1 LKKLKVVTVVGTRP
15 EIIRLAEI
23 IKKLDVN
30 TNHILVHTNQ
40 NYDKE
45 LNSFFF
51 KDLKLRKPDIFFK
64 KKTLFSS
71 EQIGYYIF
79 EITKILKKEKPDAF
93 LVLGDTNSCLTVI
106 AAKKLKIPIF
116 HIEAGDRSFDIN
128 VPEETNRKIVDHVSD
143 VNIAYTEHSRRN
155 LLREGIHPENIFV
168 VGSPVK
174 EVYAKILPLV
184 KKSKILDKLKIKK
197 NNYFAASIHRE
208 ENLDIENSFER
219 LIECYDY
226 ISKKF
231 SLPIIVSTHP
241 RTKFKL
247 KNHKI
252 IKSNKFIKWCKPFG
266 LIDYLNLQINS
277 KCVISDSGTIHE
289 DSSILNF
296 PAVAIRKSTEKIE
309 SIEKG
314 NTIITGLEKFSL
326 LNSIDFTLTNNF
338 SSVPEAY
345 NVDDVSNRVVK
356 IIIGMS
362 KLIKEKTWKK

>member
-1 LKKLKVVTVVGTRP
+1 MKKLKVLTVVGTRP
-15 EIIRLAEI
+15 ELIRLSET
-23 IKKLDVN
+23 IKKLDKN

-51 KDLKLRKPDIFFK
+51 KDLNLRKPNYFLK
-64 KKTLFSS
+64 KKNLSSS

-79 EITKILKKEKPDAF
+79 EISKILRKEKPDAF

-106 AAKKLKIPIF
+106 AAKKFKIPIF
-116 HIEAGDRSFDIN
+116 HIEAGDRSFDVN

-143 VNIAYTEHSRRN
+143 INIAYTEHSRRN

-174 EVYAKILPLV
+174 EVYLKIFPYLN
-184 KKSKILDKLKIKK
+184 KSKILKKLKLKK
-197 NNYFAASIHRE
+197 SNYFAASVHRE
-208 ENLDIENSFER
+208 ENVEIENSFEK

-226 ISKKF
+226 ISSKF
-231 SLPIIVSTHP
+231 SIPVIVSTHP
-241 RTKFKL
+241 RTKIRL
-247 KNHKI
+247 RNHKI
-252 IKSNKFIKWCKPFG
+252 LKRNKLIRWCKPFG

-314 NTIITGLEKFSL
+314 NTIITGLEKYSL
-326 LNSIDFTLTNNF
+326 FNSIKYTINNKYN
-338 SSVPEAY
+338 SIPEAY
-345 NVDDVSNRVVK
+345 DVDDVSNRVCK
-356 IIIGMS
+356 IIIGMT
-362 KLIKEKTWKK
+362 KNIKEKTWG

>member
-1 LKKLKVVTVVGTRP
+1 MKKLKVITVVGTRP

-23 IKKLDVN
+23 IKKLDKH
-30 TNHILVHTNQ
+30 TNHKLVHTNQ
-40 NYDKE
+40 NFDKE
-45 LNSFFF
+45 LNNFFF
-51 KDLKLRKPDIFFK
+51 RDLNLRKPDYIFK
-64 KKTLFSS
+64 KKTFSSS
-71 EQIGYYIF
+71 EQIGHYIF
-79 EITKILKKEKPDAF
+79 EITKILIKEKPNAF
-93 LVLGDTNSCLTVI
+93 IVLGDTNSCLTAI

-128 VPEETNRKIVDHVSD
+128 VPEETNRKIIDHISD

-155 LLREGIHPENIFV
+155 LLREGIHPENVYV

-174 EVYAKILPLV
+174 EVY
-184 KKSKILDKLKIKK
+184 SKIMPFINKSQILKKLNLKK

-208 ENLDIENSFER
+208 ENVDIHDSFTR

-231 SLPIIVSTHP
+231 SIPIIVSTHP
-241 RTKFKL
+241 RTKAKL
-247 KNHKI
+247 KNNKI
-252 IKSNKFIKWCKPFG
+252 LKNKLIKWHKPFG
-266 LIDYLNLQINS
+266 LIDYLKLQLNS

-309 SIEKG
+309 SIENG
-314 NTIITGLEKFSL
+314 NTIITGLEKHSL
-326 LNSIDFTLTNNF
+326 FNSINFTLSNKSN
-338 SSVPEAY
+338 SIPDAY

-362 KLIKEKTWKK
+362 DLVKEKTWR